1 MRRTATISLGPIP
14 LDVYKRQVQNEV
26 HDFSTFHSATHS
38 AVKLVVA
45 ARVVCA
51 TDAEAVAMAERTRRG
66 MTISLARAKNFGA

>member
-1 MRRTATISLGPIP
+1 MASSDTAAMVGRTQLRRNAS
-14 LDVYKRQVQNEV
+14 VQNEV